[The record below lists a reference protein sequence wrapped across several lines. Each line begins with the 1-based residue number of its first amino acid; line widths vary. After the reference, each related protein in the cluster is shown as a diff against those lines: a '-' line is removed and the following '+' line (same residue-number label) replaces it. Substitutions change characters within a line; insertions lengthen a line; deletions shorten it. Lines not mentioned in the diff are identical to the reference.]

1 MCAIIKIKLIKP
13 HVPILELPGDL
24 PALVLL
30 ELSDA
35 KRAAPSAAKPDAA
48 VQAESVRPSKHPAFN
63 CHESMP
69 ISPTGL
75 AGLEHET
82 RQGLHAVSPSRA
94 AHEPQL
100 MSASQSAN

>member
-1 MCAIIKIKLIKP
+1 MCAIIKINLIKP
-13 HVPILELPGDL
+13 HVPTLKSPGYLPT
-24 PALVLL
+24 LVLL

-35 KRAAPSAAKPDAA
+35 KRAAPSADKLDAA
-48 VQAESVRPSKHPAFN
+48 VQAESVRPSKRPTYN

-69 ISPTGL
+69 ISRSGL
-75 AGLEHET
+75 AEPEHET

-94 AHEPQL
+94 THEPHL